1 MQDSTN
7 GWVTYQR
14 IPLQDGRVIVVQKK
28 DGSTRSRVLPRPT
41 PATSRGGGT
50 GEMVTNGHI
59 NPGRD

>member
-28 DGSTRSRVLPRPT
+28 DGSTRSRILPRPT
-41 PATSRGGGT
+41 PSATTGGATSARW
-50 GEMVTNGHI
+50 
-59 NPGRD
+59 RS